1 MDKVIPVQYV
11 DYFGSRKTLPEG
23 YVEVSIARGTP
34 VWFKGDKMEDIAPS
48 WELVHGYKDGS
59 ISDEAYTSI
68 YISQLMSRQ
77 DALQSIVNSIVNDK
91 KRYVFKCHCG
101 KGKFCHRFIWKDVLE
116 RVGIPVREL

>member
-1 MDKVIPVQYV
+1 MTNVIPIQYV
-11 DYFGSRKTLPEG
+11 DYFGSRKPLPEG

-34 VWFKGDKMEDIAPS
+34 AWFKGDKLECIAPS

-59 ISDEAYTSI
+59 ISEDAYTSI

-77 DALQSIVNSIVNDK
+77 NELQSIVNSIINDNK
-91 KRYVFKCHCG
+91 KYVFKCHCG